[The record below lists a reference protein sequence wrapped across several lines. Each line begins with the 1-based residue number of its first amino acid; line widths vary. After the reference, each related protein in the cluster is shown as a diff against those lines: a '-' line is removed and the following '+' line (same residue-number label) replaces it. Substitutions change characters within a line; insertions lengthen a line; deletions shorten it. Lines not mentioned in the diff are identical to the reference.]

1 MANFQQS
8 ERTLKIKENF
18 IELHNQGLDIKEIAE
33 RFNLNLTTIYHS
45 LNEIAEKAGV
55 SRESLLQRP
64 HGPHLGY
71 KRRDYQALATLNSDE
86 YQAHIKS
93 TLAEFDQTIAT
104 VDQYISIQ
112 QNIQPQEGEE
122 C

>member
-8 ERTLKIKENF
+8 ERTLKMKEDF

-45 LNEIAEKAGV
+45 LNEIAAKAGV

-71 KRRDYQALATLNSDE
+71 RRRDYQAQSALSFDE
-86 YQAHIKS
+86 YRTHAQS
-93 TLAEFDQTIAT
+93 TLKEFDQTIAT
-104 VDQYISIQ
+104 VDHYISAQ
-112 QNIQPQEGEE
+112 QNIHP
-122 C
+122 

>member
-1 MANFQQS
+1 MANHQQS
-8 ERTLKIKENF
+8 ERTLRMKQEF
-18 IELHNQGLDIKEIAE
+18 IELHNQGLDVKAIAK
-33 RFNLNLTTIYHS
+33 RFDLNPTTVYHS
-45 LNEIAEKAGV
+45 LDEIAAQAGV

-71 KRRDYQALATLNSDE
+71 MREDYQALSNLNFAE
-86 YQAHIKS
+86 YQNHAQA

-104 VDQYISIQ
+104 VDQYITTQ
-112 QNIQPQEGEE
+112 QNIQPQEVEE

>member
-8 ERTLKIKENF
+8 ERTLKMKENF

-64 HGPHLGY
+64 HGPHLSY

>member
-1 MANFQQS
+1 MANHQQS
-8 ERTLKIKENF
+8 ERTLKMKEDF

-33 RFNLNLTTIYHS
+33 YFHLNLTTVYHS
-45 LNEIAEKAGV
+45 LDEIAKKAGV

-71 KRRDYQALATLNSDE
+71 RRRDYQALSTLSLDE
-86 YQAHIKS
+86 YRTHTQS
-93 TLAEFDQTIAT
+93 TLKEFDQTIAT
-104 VDQYISIQ
+104 VDQYISAQ
-112 QNIQPQEGEE
+112 QNIQPQEVEE